1 MQTTGWL
8 RRVGPWVGI
17 GTSPAALMM
26 GGGLAQGVEGW
37 RLPVTLAIGVTLL
50 AGMACAQGLVGQ
62 REAKPFLAVAGD
74 VLGRRASRTF
84 ASPVMLAMML
94 GWFALNVSVA
104 GTAVGRLVGIPDQ
117 AGMLCFAMV
126 ALAVTWFGVNALS
139 IAALAAG
146 VATVGLAIEGI
157 RRVLDDRSLTLL
169 GDGHPA
175 QPIGIIPGV
184 ALVIG
189 FGAAFALRTPDF
201 TGDLHRPRGVALCAV
216 FGLGVPLTLFAGVGA
231 ILQQSTGTWNIADVL
246 RSLGSPTVA
255 YLFVAIGFAGSVMS
269 NLYSGALSLSDAT
282 RIAHRPAL
290 VAVATAGTALASLH
304 FSKWM
309 LPYLSTMALA
319 APPLIAL
326 FWLTKNRSKTVPRDM
341 DWRADRLF
349 AWGIGVGT
357 GLAAHAAGV
366 GAALPIGLL
375 ATLVSYSV
383 ATSR

>member
-1 MQTTGWL
+1 M
-8 RRVGPWVGI
+8 
-17 GTSPAALMM
+17 
-26 GGGLAQGVEGW
+26 
-37 RLPVTLAIGVTLL
+37 
-50 AGMACAQGLVGQ
+50 
-62 REAKPFLAVAGD
+62 
-74 VLGRRASRTF
+74 
-84 ASPVMLAMML
+84 
-94 GWFALNVSVA
+94 
-104 GTAVGRLVGIPDQ
+104 
-117 AGMLCFAMV
+117 
-126 ALAVTWFGVNALS
+126 
-139 IAALAAG
+139 
-146 VATVGLAIEGI
+146 
-157 RRVLDDRSLTLL
+157 
-169 GDGHPA
+169 
-175 QPIGIIPGV
+175 
-184 ALVIG
+184 
-189 FGAAFALRTPDF
+189 RTPDF
-201 TGDLHRPRGVALCAV
+201 TGDLHRPRGVAICAV

-326 FWLTKNRSKTVPRDM
+326 FWLTKNRSKTVLRDM

-349 AWGIGVGT
+349 AWGAGVGT